1 MRVRRLKHSVLL
13 LLITFL
19 VSLCFLKLQ
28 SVSAAGTSFTMGINQ
43 PTNQIEK
50 NTNYFNLLV
59 KPKQEQTLTIV
70 LKNLVNKPNTIT
82 VTPVSA
88 YTNNNGI
95 IDYKTSI
102 TSTKTAAKYQWSD
115 LVSPNSMTIEVP
127 ANSTRNINFTLKVP
141 NDTFPGLIDGGF
153 RAMSTSDA
161 VTTQAKQGLSIK
173 NKYAMIIGAT
183 VQMSKEYVS
192 PELELNEIQP
202 ALVANTTTL
211 LANIENTKPSLFGK
225 MTIDAKVT
233 KRGSD
238 KVLHSAKRTNLS
250 MAPLSNFNYQV
261 DWGREQ
267 FKNGKYTLY
276 LTAKS
281 GSKTWKFTRNF
292 TIAAA
297 SAEKV
302 NKKAVNLKKP
312 NYWWIWLLLGLL
324 VLILIILLIIWKRRK
339 KDDDDEPKAEE
350 SKPAL
355 KETKDT
361 PDSDKNSEP
370 TDN

>member
-1 MRVRRLKHSVLL
+1 MHSLRAIKRHL
-13 LLITFL
+13 TDLIE
-19 VSLCFLKLQ
+19 
-28 SVSAAGTSFTMGINQ
+28 
-43 PTNQIEK
+43 P
-50 NTNYFNLLV
+50 
-59 KPKQEQTLTIV
+59 
-70 LKNLVNKPNTIT
+70 
-82 VTPVSA
+82 
-88 YTNNNGI
+88 
-95 IDYKTSI
+95 
-102 TSTKTAAKYQWSD
+102 KTATVD
-115 LVSPNSMTIEVP
+115 VP
-127 ANSTRNINFTLKVP
+127 AKGSTNV
-141 NDTFPGLIDGGF
+141 TFILTAPSATFSGLIDGGF
-153 RAMSTSDA
+153 RATSQNDATSTQSS
-161 VTTQAKQGLSIK
+161 KGIGIK

-211 LANIENTKPSLFGK
+211 LANIENTKPSLFGE
-225 MTIDAKVT
+225 MMIDAKVT
-233 KRGSD
+233 KRGSK